1 MAEAPQHLFVSEIER
16 LESLMHDGHQGLYW
30 DPDALDGKGSR
41 IITHSML
48 KQFRKCPLCS
58 YFKYVLR
65 LKPKMLAKPLKRGT
79 WVHAL
84 LEEYANGGDWEALH
98 AKYTDQFNRLF
109 DEEKDYYGD
118 MPTEIYTIVK
128 SYMWHYKRDVWK
140 YVANEFTMETPF
152 PDGTLYRCKVDM
164 LIENAF
170 GLWLGDRKTHKTLP
184 DLSFRIRDSQSALYL
199 WAARENGLPVQG
211 FIWDYLRWKAPSVPK
226 LLVKGDRISDSALD
240 TDYPTFVTALK
251 KYKAENP
258 GVFQIRPKDREY
270 AKYLQ
275 GQQYDY
281 GKMQTSEHFRRD
293 ILEKSDELLDHVM
306 MMNYHTALRMN
317 TYDFSDINAI
327 EMADPAP
334 SMFGGCFYEDLHIA
348 HIMGTNL
355 TPIIKQNYIVGDPND
370 YYQDRA
376 GEFEKGK

>member
-1 MAEAPQHLFVSEIER
+1 MTPDH
-16 LESLMHDGHQGLYW
+16 HGLYW
-30 DPDALDGKGSR
+30 DESANDGKGAR

-65 LKPKMLAKPLKRGT
+65 LKPKLLAKPLKRGT

-98 AKYTDQFNRLF
+98 AKFSAEFDRLF

-128 SYMWHYKRDVWK
+128 SYMWHYKRDPWE
-140 YVANEFTMETPF
+140 YIANEFTMECFF
-152 PDGTLYRCKVDM
+152 PDGTLYRCKSDA
-164 LIENAF
+164 LIQNAF
-170 GLWLGDRKTHKTLP
+170 GLWVVDRKTHKTLP
-184 DLSFRIRDSQSALYL
+184 DLSFRLRDSQSALYL
-199 WAARENGLPVQG
+199 WAARENGLRVQG
-211 FIWDYLRWKAPSVPK
+211 FIWDYLRWKAPSTPK
-226 LLVKGDRISDSALD
+226 LLLNKSRISDSAVD
-240 TDYPTFVTALK
+240 TDYPTFAKALI

-258 GVFQIRPKDREY
+258 GVFKIRPQDR
-270 AKYLQ
+270 AKADYLKA
-275 GQQYDY
+275 QQYDF
-281 GKMQTSEHFRRD
+281 GKPQTSEHFRRD
-293 ILEKSDELLDHVM
+293 ILEKSDDMLDRVAH
-306 MMNYHTALRMN
+306 MNYLTALRMN
-317 TYDFSDINAI
+317 NYDWSDIHAI

-348 HIMGTNL
+348 HIMGVNL
-355 TPIIKQNYIVGDPND
+355 APLIKQNYIVGDPND

-376 GEFEKGK
+376 GDFEKGK